1 MGATASRSAPMTRD
15 VMPVRGY
22 SKLVRAPDE
31 LTVGELFF
39 CDLFWDV
46 KVKLMRFDEDGLA
59 EALVVSVAINYRRHR
74 LDSAV
79 DTCISIE
86 ILDATGKHTVF
97 HNESNRATLQESNK
111 CFILCL
117 CVSRRELEASS
128 CVCARYDEFTVRCTL
143 EKTQQEKKR
152 PRLLE
157 NLFKSSA
164 VLEPSQVAMAGSH
177 TLTIGSLSK
186 LRAVLHDGEYAY
198 STHFAVGG
206 STWYIKFCPK
216 SYKCTCLYLVRVRK
230 GKEMPP
236 MTVEFSFQLDGVV
249 NFESK
254 KMRHTFDHD
263 NHKFYFKL
271 EQIGTSPMQDNGLDD
286 RLVVRCCLA
295 VVTPEEVRTT
305 IPTCSTESVPTPLL
319 SAMHR

>member
-1 MGATASRSAPMTRD
+1 
-15 VMPVRGY
+15 MPVSPY
-22 SKLVRAPDE
+22 SKLVRSPEE

-39 CDLFWDV
+39 RDLFWDV
-46 KVKLMRFDEDGLA
+46 KVKPTSFDEDGLA

-79 DTCISIE
+79 GICISIE
-86 ILDATGKHTVF
+86 ILDATRKHTVF
-97 HNESNRATLQESNK
+97 HNESDPATLQEPNK
-111 CFILCL
+111 CFMLCL

-128 CVCARYDEFTVRCTL
+128 CVRARYDEFTVRCTM
-143 EKTQQEKKR
+143 EKKQQENKW
-152 PRLLE
+152 PRLLG
-157 NLFKSSA
+157 NLFKPNA
-164 VLEPSQVAMAGSH
+164 VLEPPQVAMSGSH

-271 EQIGTSPMQDNGLDD
+271 EQIGTSPMQDNGL
-286 RLVVRCCLA
+286 VVRCYLA
-295 VVTPEEVRTT
+295 VIMPGEIPTA
-305 IPTCSTESVPTPLL
+305 IPTCSKSELTSTHAPCMPC
-319 SAMHR
+319 